1 MLILGRYI
9 GQSFTIDNNIKITVL
24 SYKNR
29 IIRIGVTAPKN
40 IKVLRDEL
48 LPYAQLLD
56 GKNLCSLD

>member
-9 GQSFTIDNNIKITVL
+9 GQSFTIGSNIKVTIL
-24 SYKNR
+24 SHKNR

-48 LPYAQLLD
+48 LPYGQLPD